1 MVITPNQVMLFV
13 REPSVRRA
21 IIVCVASIALALMV
35 LLLYWLPI
43 RHSKQSTT
51 EQVNTLRRVLVS
63 DAEAEQIKN
72 AYTLANKQVT
82 TLHKKLARQSS
93 QSDLVQHIGQLARK
107 HGVRILSETYD
118 KTENKSSYQGLV
130 LNLQIQG
137 RYASTR
143 NFVLA
148 IPSLPSWTVVQE
160 ARMVSHRGAGKQVKT
175 SLRLVSYRR
184 AR

>member
-1 MVITPNQVMLFV
+1 MLFM
-13 REPSVRRA
+13 REPTVRRA
-21 IIVCVASIALALMV
+21 MIVCLASMVLALLVV
-35 LLLYWLPI
+35 LVYWLPMQ
-43 RHSKQSTT
+43 HSKQKTT
-51 EQVNTLRRVLVS
+51 SQVNSLRRVLVS

-72 AYTLANKQVT
+72 AYALANKQVAV
-82 TLHKKLARQSS
+82 LHKKLARQSN

-118 KTENKSSYQGLV
+118 KTKNKSSYQSLV

-137 RYASTR
+137 RYTSTR

-160 ARMVSHRGAGKQVKT
+160 ARMVSHRGAGQQVKT
-175 SLRLVSYRR
+175 NLRLVSYRR
-184 AR
+184 AL